1 MNENRRRLI
10 SLSVATCFLFGIS
23 LWQLG
28 DSPFLEYGLL
38 LGFVLMLGWI
48 GVLFV
53 LWLYMKTEEKERRK
67 NESQDEV

>member
-1 MNENRRRLI
+1 MNEKRRRLI
-10 SLSVATCFLFGIS
+10 SLTVATGVLFGIS

-48 GVLFV
+48 GVLCV
-53 LWLYMKTEEKERRK
+53 LWLYMKIEEKERKK
-67 NESQDEV
+67 NE